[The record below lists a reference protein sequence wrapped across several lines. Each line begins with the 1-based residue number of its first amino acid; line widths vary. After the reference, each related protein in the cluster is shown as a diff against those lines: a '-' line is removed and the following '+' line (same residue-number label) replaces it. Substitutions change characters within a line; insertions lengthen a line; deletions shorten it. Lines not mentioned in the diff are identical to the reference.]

1 MARAASDF
9 NGLTLEISLT
19 GAVETSRTVPVQE
32 NAVVMFDS
40 LPVGGTVRIK
50 AKVWRQSAKFGT
62 IICCEG
68 ISEPITIQQGEN
80 SHVFPLSMLS
90 SVLPLTLE
98 AAAAGTITITNPWTT
113 LKYTINGGALTA
125 VPSDGGM
132 FKGCTGLTAAP
143 ELPATELA
151 DYCCYCMFDGCTGL
165 VFGPVLPAAELVDS
179 CYYQMFYGC
188 TSLKT
193 LTCLAT
199 ARTANNALSN
209 WVYNV
214 PEGGTFYK
222 AAGAEWTAP
231 ASALIYDTYPWG
243 WTVLDYSG
251 D

>member
-1 MARAASDF
+1 MDMDDSAGGGRLAFYIDRATAYNLNFAGGRIIDGSGDGARAASDF

-125 VPSDGGM
+125 VPSDGRLLRIRQRDEPGH
-132 FKGCTGLTAAP
+132 
-143 ELPATELA
+143 
-151 DYCCYCMFDGCTGL
+151 
-165 VFGPVLPAAELVDS
+165 AER
-179 CYYQMFYGC
+179 G
-188 TSLKT
+188 
-193 LTCLAT
+193 
-199 ARTANNALSN
+199 
-209 WVYNV
+209 
-214 PEGGTFYK
+214 
-222 AAGAEWTAP
+222 
-231 ASALIYDTYPWG
+231 
-243 WTVLDYSG
+243 
-251 D
+251 